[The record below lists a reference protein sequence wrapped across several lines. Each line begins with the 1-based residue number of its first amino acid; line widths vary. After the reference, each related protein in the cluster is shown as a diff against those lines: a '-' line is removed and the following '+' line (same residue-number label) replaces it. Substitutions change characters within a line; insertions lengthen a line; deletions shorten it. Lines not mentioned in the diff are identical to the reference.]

1 MQAVSSR
8 EVLIITAAAAGA
20 ALTARWCVC
29 RDRRVREAMDAPARD
44 RVEELHR
51 AYRDRTLPS
60 GGSPTSVLYRHW
72 SRLYP
77 LQFAPGSASAAALRR
92 SSRSRSKQ

>member
-29 RDRRVREAMDAPARD
+29 RGRRLRETTDAPARD

-60 GGSPTSVLYRHW
+60 GGSPAGVLSRHW
-72 SRLYP
+72 SQLYP
-77 LQFAPGSASAAALRR
+77 LQSAPAASPAAVRR